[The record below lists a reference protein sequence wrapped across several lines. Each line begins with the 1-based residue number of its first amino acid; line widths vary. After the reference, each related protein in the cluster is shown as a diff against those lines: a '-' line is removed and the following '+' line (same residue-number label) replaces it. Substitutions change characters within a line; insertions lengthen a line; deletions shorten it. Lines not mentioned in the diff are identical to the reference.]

1 MIAMAGTPV
10 TMTIRRRLYSFAD
23 RLASPFSDARRRAFI
38 VDMLTGLIADGACP
52 PHGKLSG
59 VGINLKPPLATLTPT
74 MA

>member
-1 MIAMAGTPV
+1 MIAMSGTSL
-10 TMTIRRRLYSFAD
+10 TATFRRRPYSFND
-23 RLASPFSDARRRAFI
+23 RLESPFSDTRRRAFI

-59 VGINLKPPLATLTPT
+59 VGINLKLPLATLTPT